1 MNLDLIHLYIEEPKT
16 LAGPLMSLIPTLLC
30 IGIFIYII
38 IKLVKLKVP
47 SILIIMLSLNIIALS
62 LYSSR
67 YALKFYEEY
76 KANNTYYAYVSEDEQ
91 IIKNKKEISKK
102 DYNFILRTKEK
113 ALLGDKPTEDEI
125 NKIKTIIL
133 TK

>member
-1 MNLDLIHLYIEEPKT
+1 MNLDLIHLYIEEPKS
-16 LAGPLMSLIPTLLC
+16 LSGPLMSLIPTLLC

-47 SILIIMLSLNIIALS
+47 SILVTMLSLNIIVLS
-62 LYSSR
+62 LFSSR
-67 YALKFYEEY
+67 YTLKFYEEY
-76 KANNTYYAYVSEDEQ
+76 KADNTYYVYVSEDEQ

-113 ALLGDKPTEDEI
+113 ALLGDKPTEKDL
-125 NKIKTIIL
+125 NTIKDIVLI
-133 TK
+133 K

>member
-1 MNLDLIHLYIEEPKT
+1 MNLDLIHLYIEEPKS
-16 LAGPLMSLIPTLLC
+16 LSGPLMSLIPTLLC

-47 SILIIMLSLNIIALS
+47 SILVIMLSLNIIALS
-62 LYSSR
+62 LFSSR
-67 YALKFYEEY
+67 YTLKFYEEY
-76 KANNTYYAYVSEDEQ
+76 KTDNTYYVYVSEDEQ

-113 ALLGDKPTEDEI
+113 ALLGDKPTEKDL
-125 NKIKTIIL
+125 NTIKDIVLI
-133 TK
+133 K

>member
-1 MNLDLIHLYIEEPKT
+1 MNLDLIHLYIEEPKS

-38 IKLVKLKVP
+38 AKLVKLKVP
-47 SILIIMLSLNIIALS
+47 SILVIMLSLNIIALS
-62 LYSSR
+62 LYSGR
-67 YALKFYEEY
+67 YTLKFYEEY
-76 KANNTYYAYVSEDEQ
+76 KADNTYYAYVSEDEQ

-113 ALLGDKPTEDEI
+113 ALLGDKPTEKDLDT
-125 NKIKTIIL
+125 IKNIVLI
-133 TK
+133 K